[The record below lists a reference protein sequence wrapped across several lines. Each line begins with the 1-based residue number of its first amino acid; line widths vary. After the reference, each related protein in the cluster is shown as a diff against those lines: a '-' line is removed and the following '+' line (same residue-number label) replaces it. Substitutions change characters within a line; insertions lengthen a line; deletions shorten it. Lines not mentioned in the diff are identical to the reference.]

1 MNSEDS
7 KKMKERKKDIKKK
20 GRKPGYK
27 LGIKKHAKILKFKI
41 RQVQE
46 IKAFKINHQIMHPQ
60 NLP

>member
-1 MNSEDS
+1 
-7 KKMKERKKDIKKK
+7 MKERKKDIKKK